1 MTESATKLNRSGF
14 VSIDIPEELAEPLI
28 DVVRHYI
35 HAKMKHPCFP
45 DCIVHQGSLITEEVG
60 EAVMNANDNNVGLF
74 KHEVGQVCAVS
85 LRTLIHLQH
94 K

>member
-1 MTESATKLNRSGF
+1 MTTTIE
-14 VSIDIPEELAEPLI
+14 IPDELLAPLT
-28 DVVRHYI
+28 DVIKHYI
-35 HAKMKHPCFP
+35 HAKTKHPEFP
-45 DCIVHQGSLITEEVG
+45 TCMIHQGSLITEEVG
-60 EAVMNANDNNVGLF
+60 EAVMRANDNNLRSF